1 MNILIAERY
10 VYNIIQLVKIQF
22 EKINK
27 FLKISL
33 QAKVVKCNR
42 SNYVIK
48 HLFKTF
54 VHNIAIS
61 ITEFGMAV
69 SELSVKSH
77 DYNKIGPTQHELRE
91 RTVTQ

>member
-1 MNILIAERY
+1 MLKNNLKKTI
-10 VYNIIQLVKIQF
+10 KF

-27 FLKISL
+27 FLKKIL

-54 VHNIAIS
+54 VHNVAIS

-77 DYNKIGPTQHELRE
+77 DYNKIGPTQHDLKE
-91 RTVTQ
+91 RTQ

>member
-1 MNILIAERY
+1 MKKTI
-10 VYNIIQLVKIQF
+10 KF

-27 FLKISL
+27 FLKKIL

-54 VHNIAIS
+54 VHNVAIS

-77 DYNKIGPTQHELRE
+77 DYNKIGPTQHDLKE
-91 RTVTQ
+91 RTQ

>member
-1 MNILIAERY
+1 MLKNNLKKTI
-10 VYNIIQLVKIQF
+10 KF

-27 FLKISL
+27 FLKKIL

-69 SELSVKSH
+69 YELFVKSH
-77 DYNKIGPTQHELRE
+77 DYNKIGPTQHDLKE

>member
-1 MNILIAERY
+1 MLKNNLKKTI
-10 VYNIIQLVKIQF
+10 KF

-27 FLKISL
+27 FLKKIL

-48 HLFKTF
+48 YLFKTF

-77 DYNKIGPTQHELRE
+77 DYNKIGPTQHELKE
-91 RTVTQ
+91 RTVTQW